1 MEDGPS
7 TKNENTPVSR
17 DRLYEEV
24 WAEPMTTV
32 ALKYKVSSSF
42 LARVCTWLNV
52 PRPERGYWAKLAVGK
67 VSKRPPL
74 PESAPGD
81 ELEWNRYGQAR
92 RAKLPLP
99 KPPRQKKSIRR
110 DRRELPERHPMLQ
123 GAQHYLDEA
132 RETSSGFLKPSKRL
146 MVDVITSKQT
156 SSRAMDVANEL
167 FLLFEE
173 RGLRVTFVPSG
184 QVLRRVA
191 VDEREKSGR
200 DNHYS
205 DLWWPSRATIVFVG
219 TVAIGLTVF
228 EMSENV
234 EVKYQNGK
242 YTRVSELPV
251 KKTKRYESHSWTSMH
266 DLPSGR
272 LCIQAYSPYPRA
284 EWKRQWRESK
294 AGDFPGRLSAIVKEL
309 KREAATIAQLVE
321 EGERQAE
328 IERQKWEAQQ
338 IVWRRE
344 EAERMRI
351 KAHKD
356 SREELS
362 QIIKAW
368 AEAKKIEDFFT
379 DIERRATNLE
389 EDQKAAILERLDLA
403 RKMVDSTNA
412 LKWLVSWKT
421 PDERYM

>member
-1 MEDGPS
+1 MF
-7 TKNENTPVSR
+7 
-17 DRLYEEV
+17 LY
-24 WAEPMTTV
+24 
-32 ALKYKVSSSF
+32 
-42 LARVCTWLNV
+42 
-52 PRPERGYWAKLAVGK
+52 
-67 VSKRPPL
+67 
-74 PESAPGD
+74 
-81 ELEWNRYGQAR
+81 
-92 RAKLPLP
+92 
-99 KPPRQKKSIRR
+99 
-110 DRRELPERHPMLQ
+110 
-123 GAQHYLDEA
+123 
-132 RETSSGFLKPSKRL
+132 
-146 MVDVITSKQT
+146 
-156 SSRAMDVANEL
+156 
-167 FLLFEE
+167 
-173 RGLRVTFVPSG
+173 LRN
-184 QVLRRVA
+184 
-191 VDEREKSGR
+191 R

-205 DLWWPSRATIVFVG
+205 GLWWPSRATIVFVG

-309 KREAATIAQLVE
+309 KREAATIAKLVE

-368 AEAKKIEDFFT
+368 AEAKKIEDFFN
-379 DIERRATNLE
+379 DIERRATSLE
-389 EDQKAAILERLDLA
+389 EDQKAAVLERLEIA